1 MKNEGEGE
9 GRTQITW
16 PEAGND
22 NGVRRYRYRAVCY
35 RLDRAS
41 GRSRVNYRNFPV
53 FEAASSADLQ
63 YYPVFPILV
72 VLDD

>member
-1 MKNEGEGE
+1 MKNEG
-9 GRTQITW
+9 GRTQGTW

-41 GRSRVNYRNFPV
+41 GRSRVTYSHHP
-53 FEAASSADLQ
+53 
-63 YYPVFPILV
+63 
-72 VLDD
+72 

>member
-1 MKNEGEGE
+1 MEKRYEMKNEG

-41 GRSRVNYRNFPV
+41 GRSRVTYSHNP
-53 FEAASSADLQ
+53 
-63 YYPVFPILV
+63 
-72 VLDD
+72 